1 MSEVN
6 NLLNSIMMFRNHCLS
21 RIQNC
26 QCKEQL
32 TRLESLGRRC
42 EDTFM
47 ISGRY
52 PVKIDEEEEEK
63 IYNDNEKYFVES
75 NTSLLH
81 KGLFKL

>member
-1 MSEVN
+1 
-6 NLLNSIMMFRNHCLS
+6 MMFRNHCLS

-52 PVKIDEEEEEK
+52 NFCASQEIGICFNNV
-63 IYNDNEKYFVES
+63 VHS
-75 NTSLLH
+75 TSASQSTTITE
-81 KGLFKL
+81 